1 MNAGIVGVNPYDL
14 SVSAHF
20 GSYQGN
26 YIICYVRNIWSNYYL
41 TSLLVIKDYP
51 LALFSFKVNAAN
63 IYVHIFLFLCVN
75 KFICKI
81 NFQKINC

>member
-41 TSLLVIKDYP
+41 TSLLVI
-51 LALFSFKVNAAN
+51 N
-63 IYVHIFLFLCVN
+63 ISVGFIFF
-75 KFICKI
+75 
-81 NFQKINC
+81 